1 MFTLDEA
8 FAPVANAVNS
18 LIFFSVKAGNVEV
31 PLVVLWL
38 GGGSIAITFLLRFL
52 NLRGFTHAWK
62 ILIKGAPT
70 DHNTKGEISHFEAL
84 SAALSGTIGLGNIAS
99 VPIAIA
105 LGGPGAIFWMLVAG
119 FFAMSTKFAECAL
132 AVKYR
137 KIDGEG
143 RVSGGPMYY
152 IEEAFSRLKLPRA
165 GKLLAAI
172 FALMAVGA
180 SVSIFQVNQSY
191 AQFERVTSIEAPLL
205 FGIVMATLVAVI
217 VLGGIRSIARVTS
230 RLVPAMCLIYLSAG
244 LVVITVNASMIPA
257 VLQQILEGAF
267 GLDAAAGGAVGAMI
281 NGLKRATYSSEAG
294 TGSSAIAHSAVRT
307 NNPLTEGYVAL
318 VEPFI
323 DTIVVCLTTGLIIL
337 VTGAW
342 QADVPMGIGMTSF
355 AFESV
360 FPWFSYILCISVIL
374 FAFSTA
380 VSWAYYGSKAVG
392 YLSGNSPRVDTIY
405 KLALCAVLSLGATI
419 ELAHIVDFI
428 DAMLFGMAIPNLLA
442 VFILLPELKRD
453 ISQYER
459 TLGQAEPVSV
469 LGQGGGADKVPK

>member
-1 MFTLDEA
+1 MNSVDQI
-8 FAPVANAVNS
+8 FAPISRFVND
-18 LIFFSVKAGNVEV
+18 LVFYSVSVGGVSV
-31 PLVVLWL
+31 PLVVIWL
-38 GGGSIAITFLLRFL
+38 GGGAIIITFFFRFL
-52 NLRGFTHAWK
+52 NLRGFFHAWR
-62 ILIKGAPT
+62 ILLKGAPE
-70 DHNTKGEISHFEAL
+70 DEETKGEISHFEAL

-119 FFAMSTKFAECAL
+119 FFAMSMKFAECTL

-137 KIDGEG
+137 KISSDGK
-143 RVSGGPMYY
+143 VSGGPMYY
-152 IEEAFSRLKLPRA
+152 IEVAFARLKRPGLGRV
-165 GKLLAAI
+165 LAISFAVMAI
-172 FALMAVGA
+172 GG
-180 SVSIFQVNQSY
+180 SVSIFQINQAY
-191 AQFERVTSIEAPLL
+191 VQLERVTSIDAPFA
-205 FGIVMATLVAVI
+205 FGLIVASLVAII

-230 RLVPAMCLIYLSAG
+230 RLVPAMCALYLGAG
-244 LVVITVNASMIPA
+244 FIILAVNAGQIPG
-257 VLQQILEGAF
+257 VVQGILAGAF
-267 GLDAAAGGAVGAMI
+267 GLDAAAGGAIGAMI

-294 TGSSAIAHSAVRT
+294 TGSAAIAHSAVRT

-323 DTIVVCLTTGLIIL
+323 DTIVVCLTTGLIVL

-342 QADVPMGIGMTSF
+342 LADVPMGIGMTSL

-360 FPWFSYILCISVIL
+360 FPWFSYILCVSVIL

-392 YLSGNSPRVDTIY
+392 YLSGDNKRVDTIY
-405 KLALCAVLSLGATI
+405 KLTLCAVLSLGATI
-419 ELAHIVDFI
+419 ELSHIVDFI

-453 ISQYER
+453 LLGYEAGLR
-459 TLGQAEPVSV
+459 SAKGSRVEAAKSR
-469 LGQGGGADKVPK
+469 A